1 METNFAHE
9 QTQNS
14 SQAQQSLE
22 HKSGVLRLVNITNN
36 AILKH
41 KQCRDLDGNCKK
53 PERMRGREK
62 QNEKEG
68 KDTGK
73 NNNNMA
79 WQDVL
84 RVLCIDFEHQ

>member
-1 METNFAHE
+1 V

-22 HKSGVLRLVNITNN
+22 NKSRALRLVNITNN
-36 AILKH
+36 AIPKR

-62 QNEKEG
+62 QNETQG
-68 KDTGK
+68 KDTGE

-84 RVLCIDFEHQ
+84 RVLCIDFEPQ